1 MPSPGDKSHSPALSS
16 TVWLLERPNFIEGFA
31 TVQPIEKATE
41 KKCWRTKWDSNW
53 RYNSENISLRCRPNF
68 RSCHP
73 KWPVEKNP
81 QKGARIYFAPQSHQS
96 SSRPGK
102 WLDHRCFRQ
111 FASCGPLGRGRLA
124 NHRLRPR
131 WKVAVSAI
139 KFAQME

>member
-1 MPSPGDKSHSPALSS
+1 METL
-16 TVWLLERPNFIEGFA
+16 TVGNVAQIDDI
-31 TVQPIEKATE
+31 PIISAISIT
-41 KKCWRTKWDSNW
+41 CWRTKWDSNW

-111 FASCGPLGRGRLA
+111 FASCGRLVGGDSLNLAADLLPKTGRASTTAPTHLSALA
-124 NHRLRPR
+124 P
-131 WKVAVSAI
+131 SI
-139 KFAQME
+139 